1 MSLAS
6 TSIRRYIST
15 VFVLVFFISTKEV
28 CILKVVKNK
37 DGKTICAIDPKRKV
51 VVIVKKGMETTIT
64 FHDDGTYEINDKKTS
79 A

>member
-1 MSLAS
+1 M
-6 TSIRRYIST
+6 
-15 VFVLVFFISTKEV
+15 
-28 CILKVVKNK
+28 KVVKNK